1 MTLEMMEIEYNRARN
16 LAEKTDIASLEEA
29 VNIFDGLEDYK
40 ESKKYRDIAVLKLN
54 EAKANLEVKIEEDY
68 NRACFL
74 MENKNSAQRVDQA
87 IKLFNDLG
95 DYKDSNEL
103 KEKCIVLRK
112 KVMIKD
118 KRGLDRFK
126 LIGFLCA
133 GIGVI
138 AIAFIIMAVIWN
150 IVSNGGQ

>member
-29 VNIFDGLEDYK
+29 VNIFEGLEDYK

-74 MENKNSAQRVDQA
+74 MENKNSAQRLDQA

-112 KVMIKD
+112 KLMIKD

-126 LIGFLCA
+126 LIGYLCA

-138 AIAFIIMAVIWN
+138 AIAFIIMAIIWN
-150 IVSNGGQ
+150 IVSNGGN

>member
-29 VNIFDGLEDYK
+29 VNIFEGLEDYK
-40 ESKKYRDIAVLKLN
+40 ESKKFRDIAVLKLN

-74 MENKNSAQRVDQA
+74 MENKNSAQRLDQA

-126 LIGFLCA
+126 LIGYLCA